1 MRILFILIPIAVLFI
16 SVAIALFYWA
26 VKNRQFD
33 DLNKHSLSILWEEH
47 STPNTKDH
55 RHGTDDK
62 L

>member
-16 SVAIALFYWA
+16 TVAIALFYWA

-33 DLNKHSLSILWEEH
+33 DLNKHSLSILWEENPNS
-47 STPNTKDH
+47 STQDPPHGHDH
-55 RHGTDDK
+55 K

>member
-16 SVAIALFYWA
+16 TVAIALFYWA

-33 DLNKHSLSILWEEH
+33 DLNKHSLSILWEEKPNS
-47 STPNTKDH
+47 STQDSPHGHDH
-55 RHGTDDK
+55 K